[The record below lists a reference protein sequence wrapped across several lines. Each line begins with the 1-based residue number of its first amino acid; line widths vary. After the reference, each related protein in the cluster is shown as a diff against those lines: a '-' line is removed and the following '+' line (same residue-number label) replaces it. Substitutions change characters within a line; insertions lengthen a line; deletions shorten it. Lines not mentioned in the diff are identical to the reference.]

1 MIETA
6 TSDDDDDND
15 FNHPTLHTYCTSMYI
30 YMFELSINKSVA
42 NESNNLEMFQ
52 GITALRISGR
62 EFEIML
68 HTIHNW
74 NLNFLYNSK
83 IAIAT
88 IRNSYIQLCRTIY
101 IVIWTHINP
110 NHHLISLLFRRNN
123 FFHLYTPRHDATQQN
138 ATRHNTSKVD
148 AIIILTTN
156 ESDEWL
162 VWSFLMQKHILS
174 FKISYHV
181 CWQFA
186 FLIYEIISITITANI
201 NHLRY

>member
-110 NHHLISLLFRRNN
+110 NHHLISLLFRRNS
-123 FFHLYTPRHDATQQN
+123 FFPFSFPY
-138 ATRHNTSKVD
+138 TRHATTQHNKTQHDTTRVKWMPSSYLPQMNLTSGWYGHFLCKNIFYLLKFPTMSVD
-148 AIIILTTN
+148 NSRFWFTRSLASRSPRI
-156 ESDEWL
+156 
-162 VWSFLMQKHILS
+162 
-174 FKISYHV
+174 
-181 CWQFA
+181 
-186 FLIYEIISITITANI
+186 
-201 NHLRY
+201 